1 MTSTMFFFTGII
13 VAAFLLV
20 LLIFKKGKQ
29 NSDYL
34 LIAWITLISI
44 QLISFYVHLTGLI
57 YKYPHLLGLSLP
69 LPILHGL
76 FLYSYTS
83 ELTGKKVL
91 SKPAVLLHLI
101 PFILLIVLAIPFYIL
116 PSEAKIEVFN
126 NQGKGF
132 EWYSIIQLIGFLIS
146 GFSYSIA
153 SISII
158 QKHKQDIRNHQSNID
173 KKMLAWLEYLSFG
186 LGLIWLLVLFFD
198 DHIIYSGV
206 VIFVLFI
213 GFFGINQAPVF
224 SYVEM
229 ESFNREIKKTIELSN
244 EPSEKLK
251 YAKSRLEVNEV
262 YEILERLEQ
271 LMITEKPFKNSELT
285 LNDLSQKLNIHPN
298 QLSQVINSKTGNTF
312 YHYIN
317 VYRVKEFLRLSSLPE
332 NKKYTFL
339 ALAYDCG
346 FNSKT
351 TFNKY
356 FKMYTG
362 KTPSELIQS

>member
-1 MTSTMFFFTGII
+1 MLTG
-13 VAAFLLV
+13 
-20 LLIFKKGKQ
+20 
-29 NSDYL
+29 
-34 LIAWITLISI
+34 WITLITI
-44 QLISFYVHLTGLI
+44 LLLSFYSHQTGFT
-57 YKYPHLLGLSLP
+57 YKYPQTLGLTLA
-69 LPILHGL
+69 LPILNGI
-76 FLYSYTS
+76 FLYGYTS

-91 SKPAVLLHLI
+91 FKSNFLFHLI
-101 PFILLIVLAIPFYIL
+101 PFFLLLVLAVPFYIL
-116 PSEAKIEVFN
+116 PSQEKIEVFK

-132 EWYSIIQLIGFLIS
+132 EWYSMIQLMSILVS

-153 SISII
+153 SIIKIHKHRKNI
-158 QKHKQDIRNHQSNID
+158 QDRQSNID
-173 KKMLAWLEYLSFG
+173 KKMLKWLEYLSIG
-186 LGLIWLLVLFFD
+186 LALIWLLVLFFD

-206 VIFVLFI
+206 VIFVFFI

-224 SYVEM
+224 SYVEV
-229 ESFNREIKKTIELSN
+229 ESINLETKKTIELSN
-244 EPSEKLK
+244 EPAEKIK

-356 FKMYTG
+356 FKIYTG

>member
-1 MTSTMFFFTGII
+1 M
-13 VAAFLLV
+13 
-20 LLIFKKGKQ
+20 
-29 NSDYL
+29 
-34 LIAWITLISI
+34 
-44 QLISFYVHLTGLI
+44 
-57 YKYPHLLGLSLP
+57 
-69 LPILHGL
+69 
-76 FLYSYTS
+76 YSYTS

-91 SKPAVLLHLI
+91 SKPVFLLHFIPFVLL
-101 PFILLIVLAIPFYIL
+101 FILAIPFYTL
-116 PSEAKIEVFN
+116 SPEAKVEVFN
-126 NQGKGF
+126 NEGKGF
-132 EWYSIIQLIGFLIS
+132 EWYSVIQLIGFLIS
-146 GFSYSIA
+146 GFSYSIV
-153 SISII
+153 SIIKI
-158 QKHKQDIRNHQSNID
+158 QKHKQDIQEHQSNID
-173 KKMLAWLEYLSFG
+173 KKMLLWLEYLSIG
-186 LGLIWLLVLFFD
+186 LGVIWLLVLFFD

-224 SYVEM
+224 SYLEM
-229 ESFNREIKKTIELSN
+229 ESSNLDIKKKPELTN
-244 EPSEKLK
+244 KTSEKIK

-262 YEILERLEQ
+262 YEILEKLEH
-271 LMITEKPFKNSELT
+271 LMNTEKPFKNSELT

-317 VYRVKEFLRLSSLPE
+317 IYRVKEFLRLSSLPE

-356 FKMYTG
+356 FKIYTG

>member
-13 VAAFLLV
+13 IASFLLV
-20 LLIFKKGKQ
+20 LLLFKKGKQ
-29 NSDYL
+29 NSDYI
-34 LIAWITLISI
+34 LIGWITLISI
-44 QLISFYVHLTGLI
+44 QLISFYTHLTGFI
-57 YKYPHLLGLSLP
+57 YKYPHTLGLTLP

-91 SKPAVLLHLI
+91 SKPVFGVHLI
-101 PFILLIVLAIPFYIL
+101 PFVLLIVLAIPFYIL
-116 PSEAKIEVFN
+116 PPEAKIEVFN

-132 EWYSIIQLIGFLIS
+132 EWYSIIQLTGFLIS

-153 SISII
+153 SIIKI
-158 QKHKQDIRNHQSNID
+158 QKHKLDIRELQSNID
-173 KKMLAWLEYLSFG
+173 KKMLVWLEYLSVG
-186 LGLIWLLVLFFD
+186 LGFIWLLVLFFD
-198 DHIIYSGV
+198 DNIIYSGV

-224 SYVEM
+224 SHLEE
-229 ESFNREIKKTIELSN
+229 ESINQEIKKTIKLSN
-244 EPSEKLK
+244 EPAEKIK
-251 YAKSRLEVNEV
+251 YAKSRLEVHEV

-271 LMITEKPFKNSELT
+271 LMIAEKPFKNSELT

-317 VYRVKEFLRLSSLPE
+317 VYRVKEFIRLSSLPE

-356 FKMYTG
+356 FKIYTG
-362 KTPSELIQS
+362 KTPSELVQS